1 MNQKFFDK
9 IEKKTNVKKEDILR
23 LANSVSSANLRD
35 EKTLR
40 KLIADVAKVANV
52 SVSKSKED
60 KIVNA
65 ILNNQIPADL
75 SQLAKMMNKK

>member
-1 MNQKFFDK
+1 MNQNFFDK
-9 IEKKTNVKKEDILR
+9 IEKKTNVKKEDIIR

-65 ILNNQIPADL
+65 ILNNQIPSDL

>member
-1 MNQKFFDK
+1 VNQNFFDK
-9 IEKKTNVKKEDILR
+9 IEKKTNVKKEDIIR

-65 ILNNQIPADL
+65 ILNNQIPSDL

>member
-1 MNQKFFDK
+1 MNQKFFDN

-35 EKTLR
+35 EQTLR

-52 SVSKSKED
+52 PVSKNKED

-65 ILNNQIPADL
+65 ILNNQIPSDL
-75 SQLAKMMNKK
+75 SQLTKMIKKK

>member
-1 MNQKFFDK
+1 MNQKFYDY
-9 IEKKTNVKKEDILR
+9 IEKKTNVKKEDIFR
-23 LANSVSSANLRD
+23 LANSVSNANLRD

-40 KLIADVAKVANV
+40 KLIADVAKLANV

-65 ILNNQIPADL
+65 ILNNQIPSDL
-75 SQLAKMMNKK
+75 SQLTKMNNKK